1 MIKPQVEH
9 RTYGS
14 YFQDKENDAY
24 DGEYAA
30 PIASFRTTVN
40 PMSSV
45 DILKSVGQVN
55 PAIPMCFIGMVCDGA
70 TSHSVMYHGIQH

>member
-9 RTYGS
+9 QMYGS
-14 YFQDKENDAY
+14 YFQDEENDAY

-30 PIASFRTTVN
+30 PIASFQTTIN

-45 DILKSVGQVN
+45 DILKSVGLVN
-55 PAIPMCFIGMVCDGA
+55 PAIPMCFIGMVNDGA
-70 TSHSVMYHGIQH
+70 TPHSVVYHEIQH